1 MTDAAVVRR
10 VLEGDVDAFAILV
23 DRYSDRYARFAVH
36 MVGNR
41 EDAEE
46 ALQDAFVRAYRSLG
60 QYREQERFSAWLY
73 QILVNQCRT
82 AVAKRRRLD
91 GTFPD
96 VDPATLDVADGSIP
110 HAAEGLPLRD
120 RLDRALAQLPPDQR
134 EAVVLK
140 YTQDLSY
147 EDMAA
152 ITGAGVSA
160 LKMRVKRAFARLREL
175 LEEAYSV

>member
-46 ALQDAFVRAYRSLG
+46 ALQDAFVRAYRSLA

-82 AVAKRRRLD
+82 AIAKRRRLD
-91 GTFPD
+91 ATYVD
-96 VDPATLDVADGSIP
+96 VDPAELTVSDVCTP
-110 HAAEGLPLRD
+110 HAADALPLRD

-140 YTQDLSY
+140 YTEDLSY

-160 LKMRVKRAFARLREL
+160 LKMRVKRAFVRLREL